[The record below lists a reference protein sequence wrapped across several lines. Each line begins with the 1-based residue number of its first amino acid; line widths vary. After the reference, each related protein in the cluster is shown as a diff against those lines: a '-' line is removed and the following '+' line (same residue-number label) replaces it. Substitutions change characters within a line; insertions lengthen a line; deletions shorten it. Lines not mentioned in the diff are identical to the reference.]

1 MEPAMDEDQ
10 EIDSSSPSETLA
22 IGLLRDEMRQVIQRI
37 KKIQDEIVR
46 MRGRINQLSQH
57 IELEKSLRRNSEAL
71 HRRRTHNFM
80 TQLRNLIDDYLSNP
94 EDQAS

>member
-10 EIDSSSPSETLA
+10 EIDSSPSETLA

-71 HRRRTHNFM
+71 HRRRMHTFM
-80 TQLRNLIDDYLSNP
+80 TKLRNLTNDYLSDP

>member
-1 MEPAMDEDQ
+1 MEHAMAEDQ
-10 EIDSSSPSETLA
+10 EIDSSPSETLA

-71 HRRRTHNFM
+71 HRRRMHTFM
-80 TQLRNLIDDYLSNP
+80 TKLRNLTNDYLSDP

>member
-1 MEPAMDEDQ
+1 MDEDQ
-10 EIDSSSPSETLA
+10 EIDSSPSETLA

-57 IELEKSLRRNSEAL
+57 IELEKSLRRNSDAL
-71 HRRRTHNFM
+71 HRRRMRTFM
-80 TQLRNLIDDYLSNP
+80 TNLRNLANEYLSDP
-94 EDQAS
+94 EAEAP

>member
-10 EIDSSSPSETLA
+10 EIDSSPSETLA

-71 HRRRTHNFM
+71 HRRRMHTFM
-80 TQLRNLIDDYLSNP
+80 TKLRNLANDYLSDP
-94 EDQAS
+94 DDEVP

>member
-10 EIDSSSPSETLA
+10 EIDSSPSETLA
-22 IGLLRDEMRQVIQRI
+22 IGLLRDDMRQVIQRI
-37 KKIQDEIVR
+37 QKIQEEIVR
-46 MRGRINQLSQH
+46 MRERINELSQH

-71 HRRRTHNFM
+71 HRRRMHTFM
-80 TQLRNLIDDYLSNP
+80 TKLRNLTNDYLSDP

>member
-1 MEPAMDEDQ
+1 MDEDQ
-10 EIDSSSPSETLA
+10 EIDSSPSETLA

-71 HRRRTHNFM
+71 HRRRMHTFM
-80 TQLRNLIDDYLSNP
+80 TKLRNLINDYLSDP

>member
-1 MEPAMDEDQ
+1 MDEDQ
-10 EIDSSSPSETLA
+10 EIDSSPSETLA

-71 HRRRTHNFM
+71 HRRRMHNFM
-80 TQLRNLIDDYLSNP
+80 TKLRTLINDYLSDP